1 MKLLYVF
8 KERAPIFVE
17 TRLAYL
23 VIIRQQTSCV

>member
-8 KERAPIFVE
+8 KERAHIFELVS
-17 TRLAYL
+17 YP